1 MIPPT
6 QNSAG
11 DHGYHGWSF
20 QHLEINRMVYPN
32 RMLGQQLLDAG
43 IVQFAP
49 GSQLDVQK
57 SMGSS
62 PKNMVSRRDLAHH
75 FPGKKNKKNQTWLQ
89 DGAASYKLVYKL
101 H

>member
-11 DHGYHGWSF
+11 DHGWSF

-75 FPGKKNKKNQTWLQ
+75 FPGKKKQTWLQ